1 MAQAIIVLV
10 DGDACVPDRIRE
22 DLGILTAPL
31 APAAFD
37 PAEEPRE
44 LRRSAA
50 PVEGE
55 EATAALARARE
66 LAPAVLYLGV
76 GDGYGGSETALAAAS
91 TTPGVLAIATGEAL
105 MGGGWQAIAAAV
117 VARSGGSLDD
127 AERAAAAVRGRT
139 RVLMMLEH
147 PPFAGVS
154 GGVPG
159 VLFGSRALVR
169 LSGPTVDVVAR
180 FGRRDAALVG
190 LRERFA
196 LEVQEG
202 GSGTSGG
209 GALRVAVHHAGAA
222 AAAEAMALWVERTLH
237 PEEVVVAP
245 LTRHAASRLGP
256 GVVGVAWYR
265 EGTIG
270 TGG

>member
-76 GDGYGGSETALAAAS
+76 GDGYGG
-91 TTPGVLAIATGEAL
+91 
-105 MGGGWQAIAAAV
+105 WQAIAAAV

-154 GGVPG
+154 GEVPG